1 MDDFIKN
8 IFETARAS
16 IDTNMD
22 ALCRNRIKIEDWDSK
37 QNNPEIIKA
46 GGIYSFW
53 DAGKAVYVGRAKN
66 DELRKKYNISYQG
79 NQAKNILSRF
89 KQHLKFEKNQSPL
102 ALKLAKES
110 LAKEKGGEEGR
121 EYLLPH
127 YGNSEKEREIRN
139 EIEKCLKD
147 DKIRKRINAM
157 EFSFFKE
164 ESTLRQYFSEMSCS
178 VKLNTTVLDK
188 KGEEE
193 DNIEKVDETGK
204 IYYRYSFYNSFKT
217 S

>member
-22 ALCRNRIKIEDWDSK
+22 ALCRNRIKIEGWDSK

-46 GGIYSFW
+46 GGVYSFW

-66 DELRKKYNISYQG
+66 
-79 NQAKNILSRF
+79 ILSRF
-89 KQHLKFEKNQSPL
+89 KQHLKFEKKQSPL
-102 ALKLAKES
+102 AFKLAKES

-164 ESTLRQYFSEMSCS
+164 ESTLHQYFSEMSCS

-193 DNIEKVDETGK
+193 DNIKKVDEAGK

>member
-8 IFETARAS
+8 VFETAQAN
-16 IDTNMD
+16 IEANMD
-22 ALCRNRIKIEDWDSK
+22 ALRHNRIKIEDWDSK
-37 QNNPEIIKA
+37 QNNPEIIEF
-46 GGIYSFW
+46 GGVYAFW
-53 DAGKAVYVGRAKN
+53 DAGKAVYVGRT
-66 DELRKKYNISYQG
+66 
-79 NQAKNILSRF
+79 KNILSRF

-102 ALKLAKES
+102 ALKIAKEF
-110 LAKEKGGEEGR
+110 LAKEKWGKEGR

-127 YGNSEKEREIRN
+127 YGDSEKERKIRN
-139 EIEKCLKD
+139 EIEECLKD

-164 ESTLRQYFSEMSCS
+164 ESPLHQCVSEISCS
-178 VKLNTTVLDK
+178 LKLNTTFVNK

-217 S
+217 F